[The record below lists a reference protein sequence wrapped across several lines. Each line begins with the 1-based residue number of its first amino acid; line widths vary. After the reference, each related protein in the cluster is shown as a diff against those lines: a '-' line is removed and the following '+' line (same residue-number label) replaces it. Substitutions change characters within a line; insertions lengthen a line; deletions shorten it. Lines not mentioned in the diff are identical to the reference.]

1 MKEER
6 KWNHSNMKCLIKT
19 REGRKGWKTEKET
32 KKWSMNTKSYKHN
45 IY

>member
-19 REGRKGWKTEKET
+19 REGRKRMEDRKRNKVVNE
-32 KKWSMNTKSYKHN
+32 
-45 IY
+45 